1 MRNAPGAS
9 INLAS
14 APFTAERARTA
25 AVAVACGVLT
35 LSLLTLVGLILH
47 ERQQASAL
55 RTVISRER
63 ATFNSLQQQQTKLT
77 GVLAKPDNADVF
89 SKSVF
94 VNELI
99 SRRAVSWTR
108 VFEDLQPVLPNDMRL
123 VSVRLPQVPPSET
136 SASNHLQ
143 LDMVVG
149 SEHQGSV
156 VDLLKRLGT
165 SPLFGA
171 ARVVN
176 QQPPMQNDPLYRYRV
191 SVAYV
196 QKL

>member
-1 MRNAPGAS
+1 MRNAPGLS

-25 AVAVACGVLT
+25 VVAVACGVLT
-35 LSLLTLVGLILH
+35 LSLLMFIGLILH

-55 RTVISRER
+55 RTVIARER
-63 ATFNSLQQQQTKLT
+63 ATLNSLQQQQAKLT
-77 GVLAKPDNADVF
+77 GVLAKPGNADVF

-94 VNELI
+94 LNELI

-108 VFEDLQPVLPNDMRL
+108 VFEDLGPVLPNDMRL

-156 VDLLKRLGT
+156 IDLLKRLET

-171 ARVVN
+171 ARLVN

-196 QKL
+196 QKF